1 MLSLP
6 LGQGM
11 REALLNVQEVHR
23 LSRRGMGMFQRN
35 CTLRS
40 GVSLKP
46 EPIFYGFMN
55 GHDYVTFEDNLD
67 CMTGIKMRNDMYQ
80 T

>member
-1 MLSLP
+1 MNERSVAKCA
-6 LGQGM
+6 GSSQVIKK
-11 REALLNVQEVHR
+11 RYYEDVQR
-23 LSRRGMGMFQRN
+23 SCM
-35 CTLRS
+35 LRS

-46 EPIFYGFMN
+46 EPIFCGFMN

-67 CMTGIKMRNDMYQ
+67 YMAGIKMRNDMYQ